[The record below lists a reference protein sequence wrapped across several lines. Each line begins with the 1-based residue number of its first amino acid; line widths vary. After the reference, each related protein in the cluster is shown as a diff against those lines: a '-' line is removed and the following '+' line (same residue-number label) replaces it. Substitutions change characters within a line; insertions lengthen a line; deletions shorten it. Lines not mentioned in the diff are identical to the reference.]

1 MTVPPLDIAPHDTPA
16 APGPMAGLE
25 RPDAQH
31 LVHANIHPQTGLAT
45 DYLNHFN
52 EAVMLLEMIPEMPE
66 CIDDFLAW
74 RPLSYRAHFMASG
87 FKAKDLAVHAYEA
100 ADPALRAAF
109 DDMTATMTTI
119 LTTAAAAMRHART
132 TATHAALA
140 GQAAAEVKPLLML
153 AGALING
160 GRSGAADIDR
170 IMEG

>member
-1 MTVPPLDIAPHDTPA
+1 MTVPPLDRAPHDSLRPLGPA
-16 APGPMAGLE
+16 QPGARHLAP
-25 RPDAQH
+25 
-31 LVHANIHPQTGLAT
+31 ANIHPQTGLAT

-66 CIDDFLAW
+66 CLDDFLAW

-87 FKAKDLAVHAYEA
+87 FKARDLAIRAYERA
-100 ADPALRAAF
+100 EPGLRATF

-119 LTTAAAAMRHART
+119 LTTAAAAMRATRT

-140 GQAAAEVKPLLML
+140 EQAAAEVRPLLML

-160 GRSGAADIDR
+160 GRGEAADIDR
-170 IMEG
+170 IMKG